1 VRQRR
6 QRIYRVDL
14 ASRKVERQI
23 RNLPP
28 EARARIIEA
37 IKSLAQNP
45 RPYGVE
51 KIKGHYHRIRIG
63 DYRVVYAIL
72 EKEKVVVIA
81 KVARRGKETYKEF
94 R

>member
-1 VRQRR
+1 MS
-6 QRIYRVDL
+6 YRVDV

-28 EARARIIEA
+28 DAKGKVIEA

-45 RPYGVE
+45 RPHGVE
-51 KIKGHYHRIRIG
+51 KIKGQYHRIRIG

-72 EKEKVVVIA
+72 KKEKVVVITSL
-81 KVARRGKETYKEF
+81 GIL
-94 R
+94 

>member
-1 VRQRR
+1 V
-6 QRIYRVDL
+6 IYRVDL

-28 EARARIIEA
+28 DARAKIIEA
-37 IKSLAQNP
+37 IKGLAQNP
-45 RPYGVE
+45 HPHGVE
-51 KIKGHYHRIRIG
+51 KIKGPYHRIRIG

-72 EKEKVVVIA
+72 KKEKVIVIA
-81 KVARRGKETYKEF
+81 KVARRREDTYKEF

>member
-1 VRQRR
+1 MS
-6 QRIYRVDL
+6 YRVDL

-28 EARARIIEA
+28 DAKAKIIEA

-45 RPYGVE
+45 RPHGVE

-63 DYRVVYAIL
+63 DYRIVYVIL
-72 EKEKVVVIA
+72 KKEKVVVIA
-81 KVARRGKETYKEF
+81 KVARRREDTYKEF

>member
-1 VRQRR
+1 MS
-6 QRIYRVDL
+6 YRVDL

-23 RNLPP
+23 RDLPP
-28 EARARIIEA
+28 EAKGKIIAA

-45 RPYGVE
+45 RPPGVE

-63 DYRVVYAIL
+63 DYRIVYAIL
-72 EKEKVVVIA
+72 EKEKVIVIA
-81 KVARRGKETYKEF
+81 KVARRREDTYKEF

>member
-1 VRQRR
+1 MN
-6 QRIYRVDL
+6 YRVDL

-28 EARARIIEA
+28 EAKAKIIEA
-37 IKSLAQNP
+37 IKSLAQDP
-45 RPYGVE
+45 RPHGVE
-51 KIKGHYHRIRIG
+51 RIKSHYHRIRIG

-72 EKEKVVVIA
+72 EKEKVIVIA
-81 KVARRGKETYKEF
+81 KVARRGEDSYKEF

>member
-1 VRQRR
+1 MS
-6 QRIYRVDL
+6 YRVDL

-28 EARARIIEA
+28 DARAKVIEA
-37 IKSLAQNP
+37 IKSLGQNP
-45 RPYGVE
+45 RPHGVE
-51 KIKGHYHRIRIG
+51 KIKGQYHRIRIG

-72 EKEKVVVIA
+72 KKEKVVVIA
-81 KVARRGKETYKEF
+81 KVARRREDTYKEF